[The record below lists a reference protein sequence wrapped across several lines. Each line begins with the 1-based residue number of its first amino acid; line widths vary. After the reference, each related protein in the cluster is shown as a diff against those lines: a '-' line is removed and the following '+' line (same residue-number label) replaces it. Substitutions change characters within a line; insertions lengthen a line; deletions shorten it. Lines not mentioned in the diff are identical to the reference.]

1 MIEMINDRFISQLK
15 SQVNRMPNKPG
26 VYIMSNDQGKVIYV
40 GKAKGLKNR
49 VRSYFTPKPAN
60 DKVEAILK
68 EIKTIDTTVTIT
80 EREALILENTLIKKY
95 NPKFNVLLKDGKS
108 YPHIEVSLNH
118 DFPKF
123 AFHRGKKKSKHA
135 RYFGPYPNVYAVR
148 NTLSNLQKI
157 FLLRNCTDSYY
168 KNRSRP
174 CLQFQIKRC
183 SAPCVEKIS
192 QKDYSFNV
200 SQAVD
205 YLKGNDKSII
215 DNFINEMEKASSD
228 QNYER
233 AAFFR
238 DQIANL
244 KVIQSQQYV
253 DGTKKVDADVI
264 SLVDQRGMHCLAVL
278 FVRQGKILG
287 SRSIFP
293 SRTKYNSNQEI
304 LATSLMQFY
313 LEHDIPREIIL
324 NQSLEGKRVIEQA
337 LIESQNKRT
346 KIKDRVVSYRAKWL
360 KISVANAEES
370 LKSKLAS
377 KASISN
383 QLMGLTQALGSKQKL
398 SDLVCFDV
406 SHHMGDKSVA
416 ACVRLNE
423 EGFSK
428 KDYRRFNIEGVTPGD
443 DYAAIS
449 NAVER
454 YYKRIKNESQDC
466 PDLLIIDGGKGQIN
480 SVKKVLESLS
490 IKNQMII
497 GIAKGDKRDP
507 KNDRIFLQGFKK
519 PIDMNGQDPAKFLVQ
534 SIRDEAHRFA
544 ITGHRA
550 KKRKQLLQS
559 DLESI
564 EGIGPSKK
572 RNLLTQFG
580 GIQEVKRA
588 SVEDLLSVDGINK
601 NLAKKIFNHFNP
613 N

>member
-26 VYIMSNDQGKVIYV
+26 IYIMSNDQGKVIYV

-205 YLKGNDKSII
+205 YLKGNDKTII
-215 DNFINEMEKASSD
+215 DNFINQMEKASAD

-233 AAFFR
+233 AAFYR

-507 KNDRIFLQGFKK
+507 KNDRIFLEGSKE
-519 PIDMNGQDPAKFLVQ
+519 PIDINSQDPAKFLVQ

-613 N
+613 I

>member
-324 NQSLEGKRVIEQA
+324 NQSLDGKRVIEQA
-337 LIESQNKRT
+337 LIESQKRRT

-383 QLMGLTQALGSKQKL
+383 QLTGLTQALGSKQKL
-398 SDLVCFDV
+398 SDVVCFDV

>member
-1 MIEMINDRFISQLK
+1 MINDRFISQLK

-337 LIESQNKRT
+337 LIESQNRRT

-383 QLMGLTQALGSKQKL
+383 QLTGLTQALGSKQKL
-398 SDLVCFDV
+398 SDVVCFDV

-428 KDYRRFNIEGVTPGD
+428 KDYRRFNIQGVTPGD

-550 KKRKQLLQS
+550 CLLYTS
-559 DLESI
+559 DAADE
-564 EGIGPSKK
+564 
-572 RNLLTQFG
+572 
-580 GIQEVKRA
+580 
-588 SVEDLLSVDGINK
+588 
-601 NLAKKIFNHFNP
+601 
-613 N
+613 

>member
-1 MIEMINDRFISQLK
+1 MINDRFISQLK

-80 EREALILENTLIKKY
+80 EREALMLENTLIKKY

-337 LIESQNKRT
+337 LIESQNRRT

-507 KNDRIFLQGFKK
+507 KNDRIFLEGFKK

-580 GIQEVKRA
+580 GMQEVKRA

>member
-264 SLVDQRGMHCLAVL
+264 SLVDHKGMHCLAVL

-383 QLMGLTQALGSKQKL
+383 QLTGLTQALGSKQKL

-507 KNDRIFLQGFKK
+507 KNDRIFLEGFKK

-564 EGIGPSKK
+564 EGIGPTKK

-588 SVEDLLSVDGINK
+588 SVEDLLSVDGIKK

>member
-1 MIEMINDRFISQLK
+1 
-15 SQVNRMPNKPG
+15 MPNKPG
-26 VYIMSNDQGKVIYV
+26 VYVMSNDQGKVIYV

-383 QLMGLTQALGSKQKL
+383 QLTGLTQALGSKQKL

-507 KNDRIFLQGFKK
+507 KNDRIFLEGFKK

>member
-1 MIEMINDRFISQLK
+1 MSSEEVISRLK
-15 SQVNRMPNKPG
+15 SQANRLPNKPG
-26 VYIMSNDQGKVIYV
+26 VYIMSNDKDKVIYV

-60 DKVEAILK
+60 EKVEAILK
-68 EIKTIDTTVTIT
+68 EIVSIDTTITIT
-80 EREALILENTLIKKY
+80 EREALILENTLIKKH

-108 YPHIEVSLNH
+108 YPYIEVSLNH
-118 DFPKF
+118 DYPKF
-123 AFHRGKKKSKHA
+123 GFHRGKKKSKQS

-183 SAPCVEKIS
+183 SAPCVGETS
-192 QKDYSFNV
+192 LEDYSFNV
-200 SQAVD
+200 NQALD
-205 YLKGNDKSII
+205 YLKGDDKSII
-215 DNFINEMEKASSD
+215 DNFINEMEKASIE

-238 DQIANL
+238 DQISNL

-264 SLVDQRGMHCLAVL
+264 SLVDQEGMYCLAVL

-293 SRTKYNSNQEI
+293 SKTRYDSNEDI
-304 LATSLMQFY
+304 LASSLMQFY
-313 LEHDIPREIIL
+313 LEHDIPSEIII
-324 NQSLEGKRVIEQA
+324 NQSISEKRIIQQA
-337 LIESQNKRT
+337 LMEAQNRQT

-370 LKSKLAS
+370 LKSKLSS
-377 KASISN
+377 KSSISN
-383 QLMGLTQALGSKQKL
+383 QLRDLREALGSKQKL
-398 SDLVCFDV
+398 KNLVCFDV
-406 SHHMGDKSVA
+406 SHNMGDKSVA
-416 ACVRLNE
+416 ACVRFNE
-423 EGFSK
+423 DGFSK
-428 KDYRRFNIEGVTPGD
+428 KDYRRFNIEGVQPGD

-449 NAVER
+449 NAIER
-454 YYKRIKNESQDC
+454 YYKRINHEKRDF
-466 PDLLIIDGGKGQIN
+466 PDLLIVDGGKGQIN
-480 SVKKVLESLS
+480 TVKKVLKSLA
-490 IKNQMII
+490 IEDQMII
-497 GIAKGDKRDP
+497 GIAKGDRRDP
-507 KNDRIFLQGFKK
+507 KNDRIFIQGHKD
-519 PIDMNGQDPAKFLVQ
+519 PIDMTGRDSAKFLVQ

-572 RNLLTQFG
+572 KNLLTQFG

-588 SVEDLLSVDGINK
+588 SVDDLISVDGINK
-601 NLAKKIFNHFNP
+601 NLAEKIFNHFNP

>member
-26 VYIMSNDQGKVIYV
+26 IYIMSNDQGKVIYV

-337 LIESQNKRT
+337 LIESQNRRT

-383 QLMGLTQALGSKQKL
+383 QLTGLTQALGSKQKL
-398 SDLVCFDV
+398 SDVVCFDV

-449 NAVER
+449 NAVQR

>member
-324 NQSLEGKRVIEQA
+324 NQSLEGKGVIEQA
-337 LIESQNKRT
+337 LIESQNRRT

-383 QLMGLTQALGSKQKL
+383 QLTGLTQALGSKQKL

-449 NAVER
+449 NAVQR

>member
-1 MIEMINDRFISQLK
+1 MIEMINDKFISQLK

-26 VYIMSNDQGKVIYV
+26 IYIMSNDQGKVIYV

-383 QLMGLTQALGSKQKL
+383 QLTGLTQALGSKQKL
-398 SDLVCFDV
+398 SDVVCFDV

>member
-1 MIEMINDRFISQLK
+1 MIKMINDRFISQLK
-15 SQVNRMPNKPG
+15 SQANRMPNKPG

-49 VRSYFTPKPAN
+49 VRSYFTPKHAN

-200 SQAVD
+200 NQAVD

-293 SRTKYNSNQEI
+293 SRTKYNSNKEI

-324 NQSLEGKRVIEQA
+324 NQSLEGKSVIEQA
-337 LIESQNKRT
+337 LIESQKRRT

-383 QLMGLTQALGSKQKL
+383 QLTGLTQALGSKQKL

-449 NAVER
+449 NAVQR

-507 KNDRIFLQGFKK
+507 KNDRIFLEGFKK

-588 SVEDLLSVDGINK
+588 SLEDLLSVDGINK

>member
-1 MIEMINDRFISQLK
+1 MIKMINDRFISQLK
-15 SQVNRMPNKPG
+15 SQANRMPNKPG

-80 EREALILENTLIKKY
+80 EREALILENTLIKKH

-200 SQAVD
+200 NQAVD

-324 NQSLEGKRVIEQA
+324 NQSLEGKSVIEQA
-337 LIESQNKRT
+337 LIESQKRRT

-383 QLMGLTQALGSKQKL
+383 QLTGLTQALGSKQKL

-449 NAVER
+449 NAVQR

-507 KNDRIFLQGFKK
+507 KNDRIFLEGLKQ
-519 PIDMNGQDPAKFLVQ
+519 PLDMNGQDPAKFLVQ

-564 EGIGPSKK
+564 DGIGPSKK

>member
-337 LIESQNKRT
+337 LIESQNRRT

-449 NAVER
+449 NAVQR

>member
-1 MIEMINDRFISQLK
+1 MIKMINDRFISQLK
-15 SQVNRMPNKPG
+15 SQANRMPNKPG

-49 VRSYFTPKPAN
+49 VRSYFTPKP
-60 DKVEAILK
+60 
-68 EIKTIDTTVTIT
+68 
-80 EREALILENTLIKKY
+80 
-95 NPKFNVLLKDGKS
+95 
-108 YPHIEVSLNH
+108 
-118 DFPKF
+118 
-123 AFHRGKKKSKHA
+123 FHRGKKKSKHA

-200 SQAVD
+200 NQAVD

-293 SRTKYNSNQEI
+293 SRTKYNSNKEI

-324 NQSLEGKRVIEQA
+324 NQSLEGKSVIEQA
-337 LIESQNKRT
+337 LIESQKRRT

-377 KASISN
+377 KASISH
-383 QLMGLTQALGSKQKL
+383 QLTGLTQALGSKQKL

-428 KDYRRFNIEGVTPGD
+428 KDYRRFNIEGMTPVD

-449 NAVER
+449 NAVQR

-507 KNDRIFLQGFKK
+507 KNDRIFLEGFKK

-588 SVEDLLSVDGINK
+588 SLEDLLSVDGINK

>member
-1 MIEMINDRFISQLK
+1 MFISKLK
-15 SQVNRMPNKPG
+15 SQANRMPNKPG
-26 VYIMSNDQGKVIYV
+26 VYLMSNDQGKVIYV

-49 VRSYFTPKPAN
+49 VRSYFTPKPSN

-80 EREALILENTLIKKY
+80 EREALILENTLIKKH

-108 YPHIEVSLNH
+108 YPHIEVNLNH

-123 AFHRGKKKSKHA
+123 AFHRGKKRSKHA

-200 SQAVD
+200 NQAVD

-215 DNFINEMEKASSD
+215 DNFIIEMEKASTD

-278 FVRQGKILG
+278 FIRQGKILG

-293 SRTKYNSNQEI
+293 SRTKYTSNQEI

-324 NQSLEGKRVIEQA
+324 NRSLDGKREIEQA
-337 LIESQNKRT
+337 LIESQKRQT

-383 QLMGLTQALGSKQKL
+383 QLTGLTQALGSKQKL

-449 NAVER
+449 NAVQR
-454 YYKRIKNESQDC
+454 YYKRIKTESQDY

-507 KNDRIFLQGFKK
+507 KNDRIFLEGLKK

-564 EGIGPSKK
+564 DGIGPSKK

-601 NLAKKIFNHFNP
+601 NLAEKIFNHFNP

>member
-1 MIEMINDRFISQLK
+1 MINDRFISQLK

-337 LIESQNKRT
+337 LIESQNRRT

-383 QLMGLTQALGSKQKL
+383 QLTGLTQALGSKQKL

-449 NAVER
+449 NAVQR

-588 SVEDLLSVDGINK
+588 SIEDLLSVDGINK

>member
-383 QLMGLTQALGSKQKL
+383 QLTGLTQALGSKQKL
-398 SDLVCFDV
+398 SDVVCFDV

-507 KNDRIFLQGFKK
+507 KNDRIFLEGFKK

-550 KKRKQLLQS
+550 KKRKQLFQS

>member
-1 MIEMINDRFISQLK
+1 MIGMINDRFILQLK
-15 SQVNRMPNKPG
+15 SQANRMPNKPG
-26 VYIMSNDQGKVIYV
+26 VYVMSNDQGKVIYV

-80 EREALILENTLIKKY
+80 EREALILENTLIKKH

-215 DNFINEMEKASSD
+215 NNFINQMEKASAD

-337 LIESQNKRT
+337 LIESQKRRT

-507 KNDRIFLQGFKK
+507 KNDRIFLEGSKE
-519 PIDMNGQDPAKFLVQ
+519 PIDINSQDPAKFLVQ

>member
-123 AFHRGKKKSKHA
+123 AFHRGKKKSKYA

-337 LIESQNKRT
+337 LIESQNRRT

-383 QLMGLTQALGSKQKL
+383 QLTGLTQALGSKQKL
-398 SDLVCFDV
+398 SDVVCFDV

>member
-1 MIEMINDRFISQLK
+1 MINDRFISQLK

-68 EIKTIDTTVTIT
+68 EIKTIDITVTIT

-135 RYFGPYPNVYAVR
+135 RYFGPYPNVYALR

-383 QLMGLTQALGSKQKL
+383 QLTGLTQALGSNQKL

-449 NAVER
+449 NAVQR
-454 YYKRIKNESQDC
+454 YYKRIKDESQDC

-507 KNDRIFLQGFKK
+507 KNDRIFLEGLKK

>member
-337 LIESQNKRT
+337 LIESQNRRT

-383 QLMGLTQALGSKQKL
+383 QLTGLTQALGSKQKL

-449 NAVER
+449 NAVQR

>member
-324 NQSLEGKRVIEQA
+324 NQSLHGKRVIEQA
-337 LIESQNKRT
+337 LIESQKRRT

-383 QLMGLTQALGSKQKL
+383 QLTGLTQALGSKQKL

-449 NAVER
+449 NAVQR

>member
-383 QLMGLTQALGSKQKL
+383 QLTGLTQALGSNQKL

-449 NAVER
+449 NAVQR

-480 SVKKVLESLS
+480 SVKKALESLS

>member
-215 DNFINEMEKASSD
+215 DNFIKEMEKASSD

-337 LIESQNKRT
+337 LIESQNRRT

-383 QLMGLTQALGSKQKL
+383 QLTGLTQALGSKQKL

>member
-1 MIEMINDRFISQLK
+1 MIKMINDRFISQLK
-15 SQVNRMPNKPG
+15 SQANRMPNKPG

-68 EIKTIDTTVTIT
+68 EIRTIDTTVTIT
-80 EREALILENTLIKKY
+80 EREALILENTLIKKH

-108 YPHIEVSLNH
+108 YPHIEVNLNH

-123 AFHRGKKKSKHA
+123 AFHRGKKRSKHA

-200 SQAVD
+200 NQAVD

-215 DNFINEMEKASSD
+215 DNFIIEMEKASTD

-278 FVRQGKILG
+278 FIRQGKILG

-324 NQSLEGKRVIEQA
+324 NRSLDGKREIEQA
-337 LIESQNKRT
+337 LIESQKRQT

-449 NAVER
+449 NAVQR

-507 KNDRIFLQGFKK
+507 KNDRIFLEGLKK

-564 EGIGPSKK
+564 DGIGPSKK

-601 NLAKKIFNHFNP
+601 NLAEKIFNHFNP

>member
-80 EREALILENTLIKKY
+80 EREALILENTLIKKH

-383 QLMGLTQALGSKQKL
+383 QLTGLTQALGSKQKL
-398 SDLVCFDV
+398 SDVVCFDV

-480 SVKKVLESLS
+480 SVKKALESLS
-490 IKNQMII
+490 IKNQLII

-507 KNDRIFLQGFKK
+507 KNDRIFLEGFKK

>member
-80 EREALILENTLIKKY
+80 EREALILENTLIKNY

-123 AFHRGKKKSKHA
+123 AFHRGKKKSKYA

-215 DNFINEMEKASSD
+215 DNFINEMEKASND

-337 LIESQNKRT
+337 LIESQNRRT

-383 QLMGLTQALGSKQKL
+383 QLTGLTQALGSKQKL
-398 SDLVCFDV
+398 SDVVCFDV

-449 NAVER
+449 NAVQR

-580 GIQEVKRA
+580 GMQEVKRA

>member
-1 MIEMINDRFISQLK
+1 MIEMINNRFISQLK

-337 LIESQNKRT
+337 LIESQNRRT

-383 QLMGLTQALGSKQKL
+383 QLTGLTQALGSKQKL
-398 SDLVCFDV
+398 SDVVCFDV

>member
-205 YLKGNDKSII
+205 YLKGNDKTII

-383 QLMGLTQALGSKQKL
+383 QLTGLTQALGSKQKL
-398 SDLVCFDV
+398 SDVVCFDV

>member
-1 MIEMINDRFISQLK
+1 MIKMINDRFISQLK
-15 SQVNRMPNKPG
+15 SQANRMPNKPG

-49 VRSYFTPKPAN
+49 VRSYFTPKHAN

-80 EREALILENTLIKKY
+80 EREALILENTLIKKF

-108 YPHIEVSLNH
+108 YPQIEVSLNH

-123 AFHRGKKKSKHA
+123 SFHRGKKKSKHA

-200 SQAVD
+200 NQAVD

-324 NQSLEGKRVIEQA
+324 NQSLEGKSVIEQA
-337 LIESQNKRT
+337 LIESQKRRT

-383 QLMGLTQALGSKQKL
+383 QLTGLTQALGSKQKL

-449 NAVER
+449 NAVQR

-507 KNDRIFLQGFKK
+507 KNDRIFLEGFKK

-588 SVEDLLSVDGINK
+588 SLEDLLSVDGINK

>member
-264 SLVDQRGMHCLAVL
+264 SLVDKRGMHCLAVL

-337 LIESQNKRT
+337 LIESQNRRT

-383 QLMGLTQALGSKQKL
+383 QLTGLTQALGSKQKL

-449 NAVER
+449 NAVQR